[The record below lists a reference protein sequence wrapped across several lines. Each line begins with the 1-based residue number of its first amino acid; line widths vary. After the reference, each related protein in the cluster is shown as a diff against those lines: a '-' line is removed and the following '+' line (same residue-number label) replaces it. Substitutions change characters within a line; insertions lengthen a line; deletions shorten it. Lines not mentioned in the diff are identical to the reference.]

1 MLFHS
6 PEFILLSAI
15 TLLLFWRFPR
25 TRTPLLAVANLLF
38 YGASGWQYL
47 LLFLAFS
54 ALTYWFSRLID
65 RGVRPKLLLWIGVG
79 ANLLNLAVFKYTAF
93 AVSNLDRLLHLGLDP
108 KLFQLLLPVGISFYT
123 FQLVA
128 YLVDV
133 YRGDLKPSRTLVEFW
148 VFIAFFA
155 QLIAGPIMRG
165 KDFLPAIEEHQ
176 GYRFSFERF
185 KYGGFLFLI
194 GLSKKVILSDT
205 IGPLADKFFS
215 QGATVGGLEAW
226 IGAWLFAF
234 QIYFD
239 FSAYSDMAVGI
250 GHLFGYELTDNFKT
264 PYLSGNPAEFWRR
277 WHITLSGWI
286 RDYLYIPL
294 GGSRH
299 GEVRAALALV
309 TAMTLSGFWHGAA
322 WTFVAWGIYHG
333 LLSVIHRLWTRQVVK
348 RTQLARPAALTR
360 WISILLMFQA
370 TTIGWVFFRADGMT
384 VALTMVRRMLTLS
397 DLHLTRTNLV
407 YLVLIAG
414 LYLLHLAEFWFRTK
428 QRALYETWRR
438 WLPGPVRALAYTLA
452 IVLAV
457 VMASTK
463 QMAFIYFR
471 F

>member
-15 TLLLFWRFPR
+15 TLLLFWRLPR
-25 TRTPLLAVANLLF
+25 TRTPILAVANILF
-38 YGASGWQYL
+38 YAASGWPYL
-47 LLFLAFS
+47 LLFLAIAS
-54 ALTYWFSRLID
+54 LTYWFSVLIH

-79 ANLLNLAVFKYTAF
+79 GSLLNLAIFKYTAF
-93 AVSNLDRLLHLGLDP
+93 AVTNLERLLHLGLDP

-133 YRGDLKPSRTLVEFW
+133 YRGDLKPARSLIEFW

-165 KDFLPAIEEHQ
+165 KDFLPQIAEHD
-176 GYRFSFERF
+176 GHRFQFERF
-185 KYGGFLFLI
+185 KYGIFLFLI

-205 IGPLADKFFS
+205 IGPLADKFFN
-215 QGATVGGLEAW
+215 QGAAVGGLEAW
-226 IGAWLFAF
+226 IGAYLFAF

-250 GHLFGYELTDNFKT
+250 GHMFGYQLTDNFKT

-277 WHITLSGWI
+277 WHITLSRWI
-286 RDYLYIPL
+286 RDYVYIPL

-299 GEVRAALALV
+299 GEFRAMAAIV
-309 TAMTLSGFWHGAA
+309 VAMTLSGFWHGAA
-322 WTFVAWGIYHG
+322 WTFIAWGIFHG
-333 LLSVIHRLWTRQVVK
+333 LLSAFHRLWTRQVAERVK
-348 RTQLARPAALTR
+348 LPVPAWVTR
-360 WISILLMFQA
+360 WLSIFLMFQA
-370 TTIGWVFFRADGMT
+370 TTIGWVFFRANGMT
-384 VALTMVRRMLTLS
+384 VALTMVKRMLTLS
-397 DLHLTRTNLV
+397 DLHLTRTNLT
-407 YLVLIAG
+407 YLVLVAA
-414 LYLLHLAEFWFRTK
+414 LFLLHLAEFWFRTR

-452 IVLAV
+452 VVLAV

-463 QMAFIYFR
+463 QMTFIYFR